1 MLSLQLVW
9 LDLVVYKD
17 IGSFCVL
24 VSQIV
29 QEQRQRRLVK
39 HLLAMVARI
48 SKFVLLL
55 PKDPIQVHI
64 SCISSSIREVE
75 IIPTA
80 LLR

>member
-1 MLSLQLVW
+1 MLCLQLVW

-48 SKFVLLL
+48 SKFVPLL

-64 SCISSSIREVE
+64 SFISSSIRKVE